1 MEKKKT
7 FIFSPAIT
15 SDDTWDGAG
24 GAGVI
29 QKDINHYI
37 V

>member
-24 GAGVI
+24 GGGGGGG
-29 QKDINHYI
+29 Y
-37 V
+37 